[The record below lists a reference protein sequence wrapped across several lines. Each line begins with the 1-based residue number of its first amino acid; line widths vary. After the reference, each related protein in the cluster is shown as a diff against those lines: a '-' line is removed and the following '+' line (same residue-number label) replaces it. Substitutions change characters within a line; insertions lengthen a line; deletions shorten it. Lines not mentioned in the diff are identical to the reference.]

1 MTQMSQQT
9 AAPTALTNSAWSP
22 LRVKV
27 FRDVWIATIVSNI
40 GTWAQEFGGPW
51 LMRLLTPDKLWVG
64 LVSFASNLPL
74 CFLSAPAGVLADML
88 DRRRF
93 LIFTQIWMLI
103 ASGALGVLTLMGV
116 LRPEMQGMSIGI
128 LLGFTALLA
137 IGNALSGPPF
147 QAIVPELVPPGDMP
161 LAVSLNSVAL
171 NVARAVGPAV
181 GMLIAA
187 LAAGRGVDGE
197 IRGLGAAFIFNAI
210 SFIGVAWVIF
220 RWNRPKT
227 SHAVQAEEF
236 WPALRTGF
244 VYTRHSRAMQFI
256 LLRVFI
262 FIICAVVMWSQLA
275 TIAKDQMGLGSLG
288 YAMLMVS
295 LGTGAVIG
303 VIFMPQLQKA
313 LDIDRMV
320 LTCTAGFALGMMLL
334 SQIHGVPGEALL
346 TALAACPVMMFIGFN
361 WVVIPTNFNIATQRS
376 GPNWVKGRAL
386 SMYLTVLFGTWAIGS
401 VFWGWIAHATQST
414 SIPLLWASVGLLV
427 SLLLARQLP
436 LTLARGMDFAPAQR
450 PAISPVNLAELQQG
464 PVRVVIEYHVGS
476 ENHDTFH
483 RLMRDLRRR
492 RLQNGA
498 AHWQLDNG
506 DAVEGKQIFREAMIF
521 RSWSDRM
528 RNHLRTT
535 KADLALENQIHALH
549 GNTQPPV
556 VAHLPH
562 RMEQAQSWQTRFTDW
577 TEQLIDRSR
586 RETFVWQRRFT
597 RSRL

>member
-1 MTQMSQQT
+1 
-9 AAPTALTNSAWSP
+9 
-22 LRVKV
+22 
-27 FRDVWIATIVSNI
+27 
-40 GTWAQEFGGPW
+40 
-51 LMRLLTPDKLWVG
+51 
-64 LVSFASNLPL
+64 
-74 CFLSAPAGVLADML
+74 
-88 DRRRF
+88 
-93 LIFTQIWMLI
+93 
-103 ASGALGVLTLMGV
+103 
-116 LRPEMQGMSIGI
+116 
-128 LLGFTALLA
+128 
-137 IGNALSGPPF
+137 
-147 QAIVPELVPPGDMP
+147 
-161 LAVSLNSVAL
+161 
-171 NVARAVGPAV
+171 
-181 GMLIAA
+181 
-187 LAAGRGVDGE
+187 
-197 IRGLGAAFIFNAI
+197 
-210 SFIGVAWVIF
+210 
-220 RWNRPKT
+220 
-227 SHAVQAEEF
+227 
-236 WPALRTGF
+236 
-244 VYTRHSRAMQFI
+244 
-256 LLRVFI
+256 
-262 FIICAVVMWSQLA
+262 MWSQLA